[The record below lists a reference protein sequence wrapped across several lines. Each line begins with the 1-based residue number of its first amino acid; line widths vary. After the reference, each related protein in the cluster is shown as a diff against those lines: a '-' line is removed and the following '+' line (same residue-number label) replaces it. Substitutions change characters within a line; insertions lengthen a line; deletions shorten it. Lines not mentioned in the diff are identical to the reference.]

1 MAYCLLD
8 GAQSSQSQSP
18 VPARRQ
24 SPVVGSL
31 SPLSSCLHSLTFVL
45 HYPTHSLS
53 LFLSAFLSLTLLTP
67 WPTHYHAG
75 QEVSRAVQL
84 ILLLPTLKI
93 NKLRQVLEGRKEC
106 LGNSTTL
113 KGSSNFMLYANVI
126 YASL

>member
-1 MAYCLLD
+1 MVPRVP
-8 GAQSSQSQSP
+8 SPSRQSQP
-18 VPARRQ
+18 VASRQ
-24 SPVVGSL
+24 LSVLSVLFLAAYAPSL
-31 SPLSSCLHSLTFVL
+31 SFYTTQLT
-45 HYPTHSLS
+45 LS